1 MQFSF
6 EQLEAF
12 VASADSG
19 SFSAG
24 ARRLGKAQS
33 VVSTA
38 VANLEADLNLT
49 LFDRSRRSP
58 VLTKHG
64 EALLI
69 KARHILEQCGS
80 LLASA
85 QEYQAGVE
93 TKITLAVESMTMTQ
107 TIADQ
112 LKVFEAQYPMVELEI
127 LNAAEGDLLELL
139 DTGRAQLALMV
150 QLDSLV
156 EGFDFYGIGQ
166 LEMCH
171 LVSPQHL
178 LAKESVVDWH
188 HLKSHRQILLSG
200 RYRKLAHR
208 WQLSDSMWITDSA
221 LSAMLLVSSG
231 IGWTV
236 LPRNIVG
243 DLIQSGLLTEL
254 VTKMDTEAWRQ
265 SVDVAYSNQQ
275 ALGPATKALL
285 ALLKE
290 IQLQ

>member
-1 MQFSF
+1 MQFSL

-12 VASADSG
+12 VASAESG

-33 VVSTA
+33 VVSAA
-38 VANLEADLNLT
+38 VANLEADLNLI

-58 VLTKHG
+58 TLTMHG
-64 EALLI
+64 DALLI

-80 LLASA
+80 FLASA
-85 QEYQAGVE
+85 EEFQAGIE

-107 TIADQ
+107 ALADQ
-112 LKVFEAQYPMVELEI
+112 LKAFEVQYPMVELEI
-127 LNAAEGDLLELL
+127 LNAAEGDILELL
-139 DTGRAQLALMV
+139 NTGRAQLALMI
-150 QLDSLV
+150 QLDGLV

-171 LVSPQHL
+171 LVAPSHP
-178 LAKESVVDWH
+178 LASILEIDWH
-188 HLKSHRQILLSG
+188 HLKEHRQILLSG

-208 WQLSDSMWITDSA
+208 WQLSDSMWVTDSA

-254 VTKMDTEAWRQ
+254 VTKMDIDGWRQ

-275 ALGPATKALL
+275 AMGPASKVLL
-285 ALLKE
+285 SLLKE

>member
-1 MQFSF
+1 MQFSL

-12 VASADSG
+12 VASAETG

-33 VVSTA
+33 VISAA
-38 VANLEADLNLT
+38 VANLETDLNLT

-58 VLTKHG
+58 VLTGHG

-80 LLASA
+80 FMASA
-85 QEYQAGVE
+85 EEYQAGVE

-112 LKVFEAQYPMVELEI
+112 LTQFEAQYPMVELEI
-127 LNAAEGDLLELL
+127 LNAAEGDMLELL
-139 DTGRAQLALMV
+139 ESGRAQIALMI
-150 QLDSLV
+150 QLESLV

-171 LVSPQHL
+171 LVSPNHV
-178 LAKESVVDWH
+178 LAQEKVIDWH
-188 HLKSHRQILLSG
+188 HLKEHRQVLLSG

-208 WQLSDSMWITDSA
+208 WQLSDSMWVTDSA

-243 DLIQSGLLTEL
+243 DLIESGLLTEL
-254 VTKMDTEAWRQ
+254 ATKMDVDGWRQ
-265 SVDVAYSNQQ
+265 SVDVAYSNQKPM
-275 ALGPATKALL
+275 GPATKALL
-285 ALLKE
+285 TLLKE
-290 IQLQ
+290 IQLR